1 MKKYLLPLFV
11 MVILAAAFTSCK
23 PDEEIYNP
31 NCKISK
37 IWYRSNSDWDHPNE
51 RYVYDS
57 KDKLLQEIIV
67 DSVYSFKFTYNKDN
81 TVIVDGL
88 GAKDEI
94 AARVS
99 QIRAQIAETKSDFDR
114 EKLQERLAKL
124 AGGVAV
130 IRVGAPTE
138 TEMKDKKFRMEDALN
153 ATRAAVEEG
162 IIAGGGTAYIHAA
175 DELNELI
182 AGLEG
187 DEKTGAQIIQ
197 RALSAPLYRI
207 AENAGEEG
215 AVIVNKVRDAQVGIG
230 YNALTGEYV
239 DMVESGILDPVKVT
253 RSALEN
259 ANSVAATLLTTESAV
274 SQIKEPQPPMPAGNP
289 GMGMM

>member
-1 MKKYLLPLFV
+1 MLHKA
-11 MVILAAAFTSCK
+11 MHNRWT
-23 PDEEIYNP
+23 
-31 NCKISK
+31 
-37 IWYRSNSDWDHPNE
+37 
-51 RYVYDS
+51 
-57 KDKLLQEIIV
+57 
-67 DSVYSFKFTYNKDN
+67 
-81 TVIVDGL
+81 
-88 GAKDEI
+88 
-94 AARVS
+94 
-99 QIRAQIAETKSDFDR
+99 
-114 EKLQERLAKL
+114 RL
-124 AGGVAV
+124 
-130 IRVGAPTE
+130 
-138 TEMKDKKFRMEDALN
+138 D

-175 DELNELI
+175 DELNDLI

-215 AVIVNKVRDAQVGIG
+215 AVIVNKVRDAKVGIG

-239 DMVESGILDPVKVT
+239 DMVEMGILDPVKVT